1 MGICVTVLN
10 IMENTK
16 HTIQI
21 VTRLQ
26 DNGDGGYTLYGYN
39 SNEELIKDH
48 PLYDD
53 YEPGLMPQEKID
65 EILNEDDPYENGYI
79 GSDSIEIEI
88 VDGQARLLKPLS
100 FHAGQ

>member
-1 MGICVTVLN
+1 
-10 IMENTK
+10 MENTK

-39 SNEELIKDH
+39 SNEDLIKDH
-48 PLYDD
+48 PNFNQWNSETKKNEFVQPSQD
-53 YEPGLMPQEKID
+53 KID
-65 EILNEDDPYENGYI
+65 DILNEDDPYENGYI
-79 GSDSIEIEI
+79 GSDLIEIEI

>member
-1 MGICVTVLN
+1 
-10 IMENTK
+10 MENTK

-21 VTRLQ
+21 ITRLQ

-39 SNEELIKDH
+39 SKEELIKDH
-48 PLYDD
+48 PNFDKFNSETKEFEFVKPTQEEIDD
-53 YEPGLMPQEKID
+53 
-65 EILNEDDPYENGYI
+65 ILNENDPHENGYI

-88 VDGQARLLKPLS
+88 VDGQARLVRPIS